1 MHVVHLWPGGVGLH
15 VIVIER
21 GVVTL
26 LKLDLHILGL
36 AHLARALVVLP
47 VGLLTVR
54 VAVPLEEA
62 ARTLQF
68 ALRLTLGVYILSN
81 IRL

>member
-1 MHVVHLWPGGVGLH
+1 MHVVHLGPGGVGLH
-15 VIVIER
+15 GIVIER
-21 GVVTL
+21 GLVTL
-26 LKLDLHILGL
+26 LKLDFQVLGL

-47 VGLLTVR
+47 VGLLAVR

-68 ALRLTLGVYILSN
+68 ALRLAAGVYILY
-81 IRL
+81 